1 MTESIFSRPND
12 ARAMHDALKE
22 LGFLEDHSLERAW
35 AAHERTGTPFHVAL
49 TELGL
54 LSQDRLLHF
63 WQDWLQIDL
72 VGEDEA
78 ADAELVDLLTPQ
90 FLKNARAV
98 PLGQDDAGL
107 RIATANPIDT
117 ATFQTISYLVNSEVI
132 PVGAAPRQIDALL
145 AAALDTGGQDQAATG
160 QVEASAFF
168 SSDADRLTALAN
180 EGPVVQQVNG
190 LFTEAFERRVSD
202 IHLEPQGDGLTA
214 RFRIDGQL
222 IDARY
227 FDPSMAT
234 AVISRLKII
243 GGMDITERRLPQ
255 DGRSSVVAGGQKI
268 DLRLST
274 LPTVDGE
281 SIVIRLLV
289 QDASTLTWD
298 ALGFDAET
306 QARLDEIIRRPVGMF
321 LVTGPTGSG
330 KTTTLYTALGKLD
343 RKEKKIISVEDPVE
357 YRLSGVMQVQVH
369 QELGLDFANV
379 LRTTMRHNPNT
390 IMIGEIRDT
399 ETAQMALR
407 ASMTGHQVFSTLH
420 TDGAISSINRLADM
434 GVPRYLLGAHIN
446 AIMSQRLVRKL
457 CQACCEPADL
467 PYQPYGREGELQD
480 WGEIHHKLARGCRE
494 CNGTGYKG
502 RTLVSELLVLSR
514 NIRQLISEGAS
525 WHDIRAATRAE
536 GFETQFEHGLHL
548 IRDGVTSVDEILGN
562 VEPA

>member
-1 MTESIFSRPND
+1 MTLQPFSRAND
-12 ARAMHDALKE
+12 ARSMHDALQE
-22 LGFLEDHSLERAW
+22 SGLLEAHALERAW
-35 AAHERTGTPFHVAL
+35 TAHERTGTPFHVAL

-54 LSQDRLLHF
+54 LSQDKLLEF
-63 WQDWLQIDL
+63 WSDWLQIDML
-72 VGEDEA
+72 QEGEA
-78 ADAELVDLLTPQ
+78 ADAELVEQLTPQ
-90 FLKNARAV
+90 FLKSAKIV
-98 PLGQDDAGL
+98 PLSRDDAGVKV
-107 RIATANPIDT
+107 ATVNPLDT
-117 ATFQTISYLVNSEVI
+117 TTFRTINFLVNAEVI
-132 PVGAAPRQIDALL
+132 PVCAAPRQIDALL
-145 AAALDTGGQDQAATG
+145 SAALELASEGSAVEGP
-160 QVEASAFF
+160 VEASAYF
-168 SSDADRLTALAN
+168 SSDAERLTALAN
-180 EGPVVQQVNG
+180 EGPVVQQVNAM
-190 LFTEAFERRVSD
+190 FTEAFERRVSD
-202 IHLEPQGDGLTA
+202 IHLEPHGDGLNA

-227 FDPSMAT
+227 FDPSMRT
-234 AVISRLKII
+234 AVISRLKIV

-255 DGRSSVVAGGQKI
+255 DGRSSVVTGGQKI

-289 QDASTLTWD
+289 QDASKLTWD
-298 ALGFDAET
+298 ALGFDRDT
-306 QARLDEIIRRPVGMF
+306 QRQLDEIIRRPVGMF

-357 YRLSGVMQVQVH
+357 YRLSGIMQVQVH

-457 CQACCEPADL
+457 CPSCKTPADV
-467 PYQPYGREGELQD
+467 PYTPYGREGELAH
-480 WGEIHHKLARGCRE
+480 WGALSHFTANGCRD
-494 CNGTGYKG
+494 CNGTGYRG

-514 NIRQLISEGAS
+514 SIRQLISEGKS
-525 WHDIRAATRAE
+525 WHEIREATRSE
-536 GFETQFEHGLHL
+536 GFETQFEHGLRL
-548 IRDGVTSVDEILGN
+548 ISEGVTSVEEILTN

>member
-1 MTESIFSRPND
+1 
-12 ARAMHDALKE
+12 MHDALRE
-22 LGFLEDHSLERAW
+22 LNFLDDHSLERAW
-35 AAHERTGTPFHVAL
+35 SAHERTGTPFHVAL

-54 LSQDRLLHF
+54 LSQEKLLDF
-63 WQDWLQIDL
+63 WSAWLNIDIL
-72 VGEDEA
+72 DSDEG

-98 PLGQDDAGL
+98 PLGQGKSGL
-107 RIATANPIDT
+107 RVATVNPLDS
-117 ATFQTISYLVNSEVI
+117 ATFQTIRYLVNTEIV
-132 PVGAAPRQIDALL
+132 PVCAAPRQIDGLL
-145 AAALDTGGQDQAATG
+145 AAILESVAQGEAAGAQAD
-160 QVEASAFF
+160 ASAFF
-168 SSDADRLTALAN
+168 SSDAAQLTALAN
-180 EGPVVQQVNG
+180 EGPVVQQVNAM
-190 LFTEAFERRVSD
+190 FTEAFERRVSD
-202 IHLEPQGDGLTA
+202 IHLEPRGDGLTA

-222 IDARY
+222 IDARF
-227 FDPSMAT
+227 FDPSMRT

-243 GGMDITERRLPQ
+243 GGMDITEHRLPQ
-255 DGRSSVVAGGQKI
+255 DGRSSVVTGGQKI

-281 SIVIRLLV
+281 SVVIRLLV
-289 QDASTLTWD
+289 QDAATLTWD
-298 ALGFDAET
+298 ALGFEQET
-306 QARLDEIIRRPVGMF
+306 QAKLDEIIRRPVGMF

-379 LRTTMRHNPNT
+379 LRTAMRHNPNT
-390 IMIGEIRDT
+390 IIIGEIRDT

-420 TDGAISSINRLADM
+420 TDGAISSVNRLADM

-457 CQACCEPADL
+457 CPVCCTDSDAPFVPHGRDGDL
-467 PYQPYGREGELQD
+467 SH
-480 WGEIHHKLARGCRE
+480 WGEIPHKLAVGCRE
-494 CNGTGYKG
+494 CNGTGYRG

-514 NIRQLISEGAS
+514 DIRQLISDGKS
-525 WHDIRAATRAE
+525 WHEIRDATRAE
-536 GFETQFEHGLHL
+536 GFQTQFEHGLQL
-548 IRDGVTSVDEILGN
+548 ISDGVTSVEEILGN

>member
-1 MTESIFSRPND
+1 MR
-12 ARAMHDALKE
+12 DALRE
-22 LGFLEDHSLERAW
+22 LDFLEEHSLERAW

-54 LSQDRLLHF
+54 LSQDKLLEF
-63 WQDWLQIDL
+63 WTTWLDIETLD
-72 VGEDEA
+72 EDTV
-78 ADAELVDLLTPQ
+78 ADAELIDLLTPQ
-90 FLKNARAV
+90 FLRSAKAA
-98 PLGQDDAGL
+98 PLALDDAGL
-107 RIATANPIDT
+107 RLATANPIDHT
-117 ATFQTISYLVNSEVI
+117 TFQTISYLVNREVV
-132 PVGAAPRQIDALL
+132 PVCAAPRQIEALL
-145 AAALDTGGQDQAATG
+145 ARALNRDQ
-160 QVEASAFF
+160 EASARQIEASAYF
-168 SSDADRLTALAN
+168 SSDAAQLTALAN
-180 EGPVVQQVNG
+180 EGPVVQQVNAM
-190 LFTEAFERRVSD
+190 FTEAFERLVSD
-202 IHLEPQGDGLTA
+202 VHLEPQKNGLVA

-222 IDARY
+222 VDARY
-227 FDPSMAT
+227 FDPSMST

-255 DGRSSVVAGGQKI
+255 DGRSSIVTGGQKI

-289 QDASTLTWD
+289 QDSSTLTWD
-298 ALGFDAET
+298 ALGFDRET
-306 QARLDEIIRRPVGMF
+306 QQKLDEIIRRPVGLF

-399 ETAQMALR
+399 ETAQMAMR

-457 CQACCEPADL
+457 CRTCSGPADA
-467 PYQPYGREGELQD
+467 PYEPHGREGELRH
-480 WGEIHHKLARGCRE
+480 WGQLNHHLAVGCRD
-494 CNGTGYKG
+494 CNGSGYKG

-514 NIRQLISEGAS
+514 GIRQLISEGKS
-525 WHDIRAATRAE
+525 WHEIREATRAE
-536 GFETQFEHGLHL
+536 GFQTQFEHGLHL
-548 IRDGVTSVDEILGN
+548 ISQGVTSVEEVLGN

>member
-1 MTESIFSRPND
+1 
-12 ARAMHDALKE
+12 MHDALEK
-22 LGFLEDHSLERAW
+22 LGFLDGHSLERAW
-35 AAHERTGTPFHVAL
+35 AAHERTATPFHVAL

-54 LSQDRLLHF
+54 LSQEKLMEF
-63 WQDWLQIDL
+63 WSAWLEIDVL
-72 VGEDEA
+72 EEGETG
-78 ADAELVDLLTPQ
+78 DAELIQLLTPQ
-90 FLKNARAV
+90 FLKNIKAV
-98 PLGQDDAGL
+98 PLCQDETGI
-107 RIATANPIDT
+107 RIATANPINHT
-117 ATFQTISYLVNSEVI
+117 AFQTVSYLVNADVI
-132 PVGAAPRQIDALL
+132 PVCAAPRRIEALL
-145 AAALDTGGQDQAATG
+145 DAALESDEGTLAAGGQI
-160 QVEASAFF
+160 EASAYF
-168 SSDADRLTALAN
+168 SSDAAQLTALAN
-180 EGPVVQQVNG
+180 EGPVVQQVNAM
-190 LFTEAFERRVSD
+190 FTEAFERRVSD
-202 IHLEPQGDGLTA
+202 IHLEPQGTGLNA
-214 RFRIDGQL
+214 RFRVDGQL

-227 FDPSMAT
+227 FDASMST
-234 AVISRLKII
+234 AIISRLKIL
-243 GGMDITERRLPQ
+243 GGMDITERRMPQ
-255 DGRSSVVAGGQKI
+255 DGRSSIVTGGQKI

-289 QDASTLTWD
+289 QDASKLTWD
-298 ALGFDAET
+298 ALGFDLQT
-306 QARLDEIIRRPVGMF
+306 QAQLDEIIRRPVGMF

-357 YRLSGVMQVQVH
+357 YRLRGIMQVQVH

-407 ASMTGHQVFSTLH
+407 AAMTGHQVFSTLH

-457 CQACCEPADL
+457 CQNCSEPA
-467 PYQPYGREGELQD
+467 PSTYSPHGREGELKQ
-480 WGEIHHKLARGCRE
+480 WGDIAHRIAKGCRD
-494 CNGTGYKG
+494 CNGSGYRG

-514 NIRQLISEGAS
+514 NIRQLISDGKS
-525 WHDIRAATRAE
+525 WHEIREATREE
-536 GFETQFEHGLHL
+536 GFQTQFEHGLQL
-548 IRDGVTSVDEILGN
+548 VSEGITSVDEILSN